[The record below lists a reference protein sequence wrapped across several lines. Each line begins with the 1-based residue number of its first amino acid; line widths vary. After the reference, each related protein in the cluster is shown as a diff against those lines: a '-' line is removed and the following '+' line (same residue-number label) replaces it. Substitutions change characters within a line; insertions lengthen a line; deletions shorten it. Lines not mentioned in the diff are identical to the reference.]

1 MSIPSAQSVFTS
13 SSVNPFALNEIDV
26 NVVTRQRG
34 FNQTKPSVMQVV
46 GGAAKAPLSKSGV
59 HRNFIGLSE
68 SNLLSNHLYTPTS
81 NNNNNNGGS
90 ANNFVIPEDD
100 GLVEVNQSS
109 TSIKNK

>member
-1 MSIPSAQSVFTS
+1 
-13 SSVNPFALNEIDV
+13 VNPFALNEIDV

-34 FNQTKPSVMQVV
+34 YNQTKPSVMQVV
-46 GGAAKAPLSKSGV
+46 GGAAKTTLSKSGV

-68 SNLLSNHLYTPTS
+68 SNLLSNHLYTPS
-81 NNNNNNGGS
+81 FNNNNNNGGS
-90 ANNFVIPEDD
+90 TNNFVIPEDD